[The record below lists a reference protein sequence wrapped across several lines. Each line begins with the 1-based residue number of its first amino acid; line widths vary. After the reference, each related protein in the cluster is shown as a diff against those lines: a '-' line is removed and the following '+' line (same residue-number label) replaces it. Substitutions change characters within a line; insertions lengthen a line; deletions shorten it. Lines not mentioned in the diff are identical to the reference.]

1 MAMIF
6 QNPMSSLNPTMS
18 IEKQIAEGLLLHNF
32 DNWNKQ
38 QIYERVDDLL
48 KLVGINPEMKH
59 SYPYEFSGG
68 MRQRVGIAIALACDP
83 ELLIADEPTSALDV
97 TIQAQVLALMDS
109 LKKSRKMSMLLITHD
124 FGIIA
129 RMCDKVAV
137 MYAGKI
143 VECGTWN
150 DMFMTKDHHPYTEGL
165 LGAIPNIESRGG
177 IFTEADDDDVV
188 GCHVT
193 VFGEYEEMPRKAP
206 APGKAKGN
214 RGETIALIAIMAG
227 SALLVLYKAYA
238 LITETGGP
246 VWESV
251 LYIVGA
257 SIAAAVCGLTLYYSK
272 EDGR

>member
-1 MAMIF
+1 MKTTENIKLTTVGKLLGGLKKYKKNHWDDCVVAWLKDDELTFGVVGMGNDKDGDLRIIVEVVDDVLEGF
-6 QNPMSSLNPTMS
+6 WTVEEVISSL
-18 IEKQIAEGLLLHNF
+18 ECKGKDARVYLAGEGLYL
-32 DNWNKQ
+32 
-38 QIYERVDDLL
+38 
-48 KLVGINPEMKH
+48 
-59 SYPYEFSGG
+59 
-68 MRQRVGIAIALACDP
+68 AI
-83 ELLIADEPTSALDV
+83 
-97 TIQAQVLALMDS
+97 DS
-109 LKKSRKMSMLLITHD
+109 NGSS
-124 FGIIA
+124 
-129 RMCDKVAV
+129 
-137 MYAGKI
+137 
-143 VECGTWN
+143 
-150 DMFMTKDHHPYTEGL
+150 
-165 LGAIPNIESRGG
+165 

-193 VFGEYEEMPRKAP
+193 IFGEYEEMPQKAP

-214 RGETIALIAIMAG
+214 RGEIIALIAIMAG

>member
-1 MAMIF
+1 MYLAG
-6 QNPMSSLNPTMS
+6 
-18 IEKQIAEGLLLHNF
+18 EGLYL
-32 DNWNKQ
+32 
-38 QIYERVDDLL
+38 
-48 KLVGINPEMKH
+48 
-59 SYPYEFSGG
+59 
-68 MRQRVGIAIALACDP
+68 AI
-83 ELLIADEPTSALDV
+83 
-97 TIQAQVLALMDS
+97 DS
-109 LKKSRKMSMLLITHD
+109 NGSS
-124 FGIIA
+124 
-129 RMCDKVAV
+129 
-137 MYAGKI
+137 
-143 VECGTWN
+143 
-150 DMFMTKDHHPYTEGL
+150 
-165 LGAIPNIESRGG
+165 

-193 VFGEYEEMPRKAP
+193 IFGEYEEMPQKAP

-214 RGETIALIAIMAG
+214 RGEIIALIAIMAG

>member
-1 MAMIF
+1 MKTTENIKLTTAGKLLGELEKYKKNHWDDCVVAWLKDDEVTFGVVGMGNDKDGDLRIIVEVVDDVLEGF
-6 QNPMSSLNPTMS
+6 WTVEEVISSL
-18 IEKQIAEGLLLHNF
+18 ECKGKDARVYLAGEGLYL
-32 DNWNKQ
+32 
-38 QIYERVDDLL
+38 
-48 KLVGINPEMKH
+48 
-59 SYPYEFSGG
+59 
-68 MRQRVGIAIALACDP
+68 AI
-83 ELLIADEPTSALDV
+83 
-97 TIQAQVLALMDS
+97 DS
-109 LKKSRKMSMLLITHD
+109 NGSS
-124 FGIIA
+124 
-129 RMCDKVAV
+129 
-137 MYAGKI
+137 
-143 VECGTWN
+143 
-150 DMFMTKDHHPYTEGL
+150 
-165 LGAIPNIESRGG
+165 

-193 VFGEYEEMPRKAP
+193 IFGEYEEMPQKAP

-214 RGETIALIAIMAG
+214 RGEIIALIAIMAG

>member
-1 MAMIF
+1 MKTTENIKLTTAGKLLGGLKKYKKNHWDDCVVAWLKDDELTFGVVGMGNDKDGDLRIIVEEVDDVLEGF
-6 QNPMSSLNPTMS
+6 WTVEEVISSL
-18 IEKQIAEGLLLHNF
+18 ECKGKDARVYLAGEGLYL
-32 DNWNKQ
+32 
-38 QIYERVDDLL
+38 
-48 KLVGINPEMKH
+48 
-59 SYPYEFSGG
+59 
-68 MRQRVGIAIALACDP
+68 AI
-83 ELLIADEPTSALDV
+83 
-97 TIQAQVLALMDS
+97 DS
-109 LKKSRKMSMLLITHD
+109 NGSS
-124 FGIIA
+124 
-129 RMCDKVAV
+129 
-137 MYAGKI
+137 
-143 VECGTWN
+143 
-150 DMFMTKDHHPYTEGL
+150 
-165 LGAIPNIESRGG
+165 

-193 VFGEYEEMPRKAP
+193 IFGEYEEMPQKAP

-214 RGETIALIAIMAG
+214 RGEIIALIAIMAG